1 MDRHPVRE
9 GIIAGIIG
17 ATSVAVWFFIV
28 DLVSGRLLFTP
39 VTLGRALL
47 SVLGPQR
54 DAGMFVP
61 VAAYTLFHYA
71 VFIII
76 GIVVAYVL
84 RAAETEPSVL
94 VGLLILFVAFELG
107 FYGLTALLS
116 EGSLFGS
123 VAWYQIGAANLVA
136 ALMMGRYLWRGHP
149 RAGARLRDALAG
161 HE

>member
-1 MDRHPVRE
+1 MSGPIAVSLPGSRGRGALAGDTGRPDPFNPDEWRKVMDRHPVRE

-17 ATSVAVWFFIV
+17 AMSVAVWFFIV
-28 DLVSGRLLFTP
+28 DLVSGRLFFTP

-54 DAGMFVP
+54 DAGIFVP

-84 RAAETEPSVL
+84 RAADTEP
-94 VGLLILFVAFELG
+94 
-107 FYGLTALLS
+107 
-116 EGSLFGS
+116 
-123 VAWYQIGAANLVA
+123 
-136 ALMMGRYLWRGHP
+136 
-149 RAGARLRDALAG
+149 
-161 HE
+161 